1 MAQKK
6 YLIAKLTSCLRED
19 KIQLWKPPYTNE
31 KKEAGKEIKDLVQ
44 KYSSKLN
51 INENDTEN
59 MLEEIRCKAI
69 ERGTGN
75 ENFKVTGIAR
85 LEIYLPRRKVSD
97 IAENSG

>member
-1 MAQKK
+1 MH
-6 YLIAKLTSCLRED
+6 LPC
-19 KIQLWKPPYTNE
+19 YT
-31 KKEAGKEIKDLVQ
+31 AGAFSRFFLVFSQELVQ

-51 INENDTEN
+51 INENDTQN

-85 LEIYLPRRKVSD
+85 LDVYLPRRKVSD
-97 IAENSG
+97 VAEKSG